1 MENMK
6 KEFDALIADT
16 REIVKEQIKEAF
28 LDGARAGA
36 IGVCRTLYETFVAA
50 GLEADNIL
58 FLMLKDIAKTNGCE
72 DLVKYCEER
81 RTNASPNTL
90 N

>member
-16 REIVKEQIKEAF
+16 KEIVKEQIKEAF
-28 LDGARAGA
+28 LDGAKAGA
-36 IGVCRTLYETFVAA
+36 IAVCRTLYETFTAA
-50 GLEADNIL
+50 GLEADNVL

-81 RTNASPNTL
+81 RADFNSNPL

>member
-1 MENMK
+1 MEDMK

-28 LDGARAGA
+28 LDGAKAGA
-36 IGVCRTLYETFVAA
+36 IGVCRTLYETFIAA

-58 FLMLKDIAKTNGCE
+58 FLILKDIAKTNGCE

-81 RTNASPNTL
+81 RTGSNPNLL

>member
-16 REIVKEQIKEAF
+16 KEIVKTEIKNAF
-28 LDGARAGA
+28 LDGAKAGA
-36 IGVCRTLYETFVAA
+36 IGVCRTLYETFAAA
-50 GLEADNIL
+50 GLEQDNIL
-58 FLMLKDIAKTNGCE
+58 FLMLKDIAKANGCE

-81 RTNASPNTL
+81 RVESNPNPL